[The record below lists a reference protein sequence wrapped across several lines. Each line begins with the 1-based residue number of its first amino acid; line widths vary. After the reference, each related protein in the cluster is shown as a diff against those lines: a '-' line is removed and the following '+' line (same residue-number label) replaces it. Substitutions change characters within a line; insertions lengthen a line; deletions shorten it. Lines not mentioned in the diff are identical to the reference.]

1 MRQHQSMVFSLAYNF
16 LRNRAVAEELT
27 QDVFLNLH
35 QHIDRLESPSHVT
48 FWLRRVTSNRC
59 IDESRRRKLR
69 PRFSLEE
76 VAEPVAVSRPE
87 DPMLSAR
94 LQRMVASL
102 PEKAK
107 LVVLLRFQEDL
118 DPSEIAAVL
127 EMPVSTVKSH
137 LHRSLA
143 ILKGKLERSRTEVSI

>member
-1 MRQHQSMVFSLAYNF
+1 MRQHQSMVFSLAYRF

-35 QHIDRLESPSHVT
+35 QNIHRLESPSHVT

-76 VAEPVAVSRPE
+76 VPEPVALSRPG

-94 LQRMVASL
+94 LQRLVASL

>member
-1 MRQHQSMVFSLAYNF
+1 MVFSLAYHF

-35 QHIDRLESPSHVT
+35 QNIHRLESPSHVT

-59 IDESRRRKLR
+59 IDESRRRRLR
-69 PRFSLEE
+69 PRLSLDE
-76 VAEPVAVSRPE
+76 VPEPIALPKPM
-87 DPMLSAR
+87 DPLLSAR

-118 DPSEIAAVL
+118 DPSEIAAIL

-143 ILKGKLERSRTEVSI
+143 VLRGKLERSHTEVST

>member
-1 MRQHQSMVFSLAYNF
+1 MVFSLAYHF

-35 QHIDRLESPSHVT
+35 RNIHRLESPSHVT

-69 PRFSLEE
+69 PRLSLEE
-76 VAEPVAVSRPE
+76 VPEPVALCAQK

-143 ILKGKLERSRTEVSI
+143 VLRGKLERSRTEVSI